1 MRLASL
7 TAAMLLVSL
16 PPLAFSQ
23 QPGPQNQNGQAAQ
36 GVGQGLAVPP
46 GAANQGGRGQGQQ
59 GGGRGA
65 GGGGRGNAAAAGPA
79 EPTPRWANGKPRLGA
94 LPGGKGL
101 WNGGG
106 STADANTP
114 FQPWAKAVSDDRRA
128 NAMEPHTRCKPS
140 GGPRQFATPYGVDIV
155 EIPELQRVYIMDV
168 GGPHTFRVIHL
179 DLKEHPKD
187 LAPTYYGHSI
197 GRWEGDTLVVD
208 TVGFN
213 ERMWIDRGQAPH
225 TEKLHLTEKFTR
237 TDMNSMTYELTVE
250 DPGAYTAP
258 WSRTSQMRFSANSEL
273 FEFICQ
279 DNNFAPELLVGTKE
293 FVDRSSVII
302 P

>member
-1 MRLASL
+1 MRFASL
-7 TAAMLLVSL
+7 MATLLLVSL
-16 PPLAFSQ
+16 TSMAFGQQAAPPQA
-23 QPGPQNQNGQAAQ
+23 GQAGQ
-36 GVGQGLAVPP
+36 GVGQGLAPPP
-46 GAANQGGRGQGQQ
+46 GGQQGGRGAQAGGRGG

-65 GGGGRGNAAAAGPA
+65 DAGPA
-79 EPTPRWANGKPRLGA
+79 QPTPRWPDGRPRLGA
-94 LPGGKGL
+94 VPGGKGL

-114 FQPWAKAVSDDRRA
+114 FQPWAKAVADDRRA

-140 GGPRQFATPYGVDIV
+140 GGSRQFLTPYGV
-155 EIPELQRVYIMDV
+155 EILDMPELQRVYILDV
-168 GGPHTFRVIHL
+168 GGPHTFRVI
-179 DLKEHPKD
+179 EINGTHPKD
-187 LAPTYYGHSI
+187 PVPTYYGHSI

-213 ERMWIDRGQAPH
+213 ERMWIDRGAAPH
-225 TEKLHLTEKFTR
+225 TDKLHLIEKFTR
-237 TDMNSMTYELTVE
+237 TDMNTMTYEITVD
-250 DPGAYTAP
+250 DPGAYTAT

-293 FVDRSSVII
+293 FVDRRSVIV